1 MDIFLKA
8 VQVINTVIKYFL
20 ILMMFVMVVVVFLQV
35 VYRFVLDNPLA
46 WTEETARYLLVWIT
60 FLGAAYAMGSKAHIG
75 VDLFMNMLPK
85 SLRKILLIIT
95 TLLSL
100 VFFTVMVTQGYILS
114 QRTMMQTSPAM
125 GLPMGYVYLVIPIS
139 GVLLM
144 INLLY
149 TVIGDLRGEES

>member
-1 MDIFLKA
+1 MDIFIKT
-8 VQVINTVIKYFL
+8 VQLINTVIKYFL

-100 VFFTVMVTQGYILS
+100 VFFAVMVTQGYILS